1 MKILALNCG
10 SSSVKYQLFDWDS
23 KKILSRGLVERIGLP
38 DSLFHEE
45 DSDKPAQKFP
55 CSNHQTAVSFVINF
69 LTGPKGVLKHPQEI
83 AAVGHRV
90 VHGGDKF
97 AHSAIID
104 EQVLDV
110 IKEMQNLAPLHNPPN
125 IAGIEAAQKVLPQAP
140 QIAVFDTAFHQ
151 TIAAAQYTYALPY
164 SWYAQHGIRRYGF
177 HGTSHLYVSK
187 RAAVL
192 LGKKPDE
199 TNVITCHIGNGVSLT
214 AIKNGRSFDT
224 SMGFTPLEGAVMG
237 TRSGDIDPAIVTYMM
252 AKGGWGPEK
261 MEQIL
266 NKESGLLGITEK
278 FTDRRDIRDA
288 AIHGNERAVLAIE
301 IEAYR
306 LKKYIGAYAA
316 ALGRLDAVVFTAG
329 VGENSPL
336 IRERSVS
343 GLEHLG
349 LVLDQTL
356 NKIVGKNHRELVIS
370 ADPSPVKIFVIPT
383 NEELVLIEDV
393 VALLE
398 KRYKP
403 HYEFTYS
410 FQDPAYQP

>member
-10 SSSVKYQLFDWDS
+10 SSSVKYQLFDWTA
-23 KKILSRGLVERIGLP
+23 KKILSRGLVERIGLS

-45 DSDKPAQKFP
+45 DTDKTAQKFACP
-55 CSNHQTAVSFVINF
+55 NHQSAITFIINF
-69 LTGPKGVLKHPQEI
+69 LTSPRGILKNIQEI

-90 VHGGDKF
+90 VHGGDRF
-97 AHSAIID
+97 AASVIID
-104 EQVLDV
+104 EEVLNM
-110 IKEMQNLAPLHNPPN
+110 IKITQNLAPLHNPPN
-125 IAGIEAAQKVLPQAP
+125 IAGIEAARQVLPQVP

-151 TIAAAQYTYALPY
+151 TIAPAQYLYALPY
-164 SWYAQHGIRRYGF
+164 SWYAKFGIRRYGF

-187 RAAVL
+187 RAAIL

-199 TNVITCHIGNGVSLT
+199 INVITCHIGNGVSIT
-214 AIKNGRSFDT
+214 AIKNGLSFDT

-237 TRSGDIDPAIVTYMM
+237 TRCGDIDPAIVTYMM
-252 AKGGWGPEK
+252 AKEDLSPSQ

-266 NKESGLLGITEK
+266 NKESGLLGLTEK
-278 FTDRRDIRDA
+278 FTDRRDIIA
-288 AIHGNERAVLAIE
+288 AAAHGNDRAALAIE

-306 LKKYIGAYAA
+306 LKKYIGSYAA

-329 VGENSPL
+329 VGEHSPVL
-336 IRERSVS
+336 REKTIS

-349 LVLDQTL
+349 LILDQAQ
-356 NKIVGKNHRELVIS
+356 NKIVTRNHRELAIS
-370 ADPSPVKIFVIPT
+370 SDASPVKILVIPT

-398 KRYKP
+398 DRYCV
-403 HYEFTYS
+403 HYKFTYT